1 MHRGRGKNLPGLR
14 SAMRLRAGVYQEKA
28 MREETR
34 YAASVKLRSGQ
45 RMHLIGT
52 WNECI
57 SWVHSMG
64 RTVKKARIKAV
75 D

>member
-1 MHRGRGKNLPGLR
+1 
-14 SAMRLRAGVYQEKA
+14 

-45 RMHLIGT
+45 RLHLIGT